1 MTNPVAY
8 LYGRDRAP
16 IGAAGVAVAPD
27 LVVFSPWPA
36 DLGAGA
42 AFRVR
47 VVAGDGIAEW
57 HQPLGVDYAR
67 LAGARE
73 TTNVAL
79 VTLLDPLRQPVEVLR
94 GSRSMPWS
102 PRCAPRARGPP

>member
-1 MTNPVAY
+1 M
-8 LYGRDRAP
+8 
-16 IGAAGVAVAPD
+16 
-27 LVVFSPWPA
+27 
-36 DLGAGA
+36 
-42 AFRVR
+42 R

-94 GSRSMPWS
+94 GVTVDAVVSSLRT
-102 PRCAPRARGPP
+102 AGPRAPP